1 MKSCIPIRF
10 FVLACSCACVLCC
23 RVSVRVP
30 KFEILE
36 NAAAESVKNAV
47 QVMGEQMTRFTEE
60 STKHLQTMGSSFTQF
75 LEEMSGSVERGIV
88 TVVGQVEGMREDL
101 NKYFTEISKT
111 VKKLEEAVTP
121 RIIAILDDVDI
132 AVRRSHILIDVG
144 IVLFLLL
151 VIFVSDCLRLK
162 MSTGNDLISCCG
174 YIIMSFLELSFLV
187 CAVAV
192 MVNIFYKVIMGKDIE
207 KDLLLQFIVF
217 FIVSIILF
225 FVVLP
230 LAWKIVKTILLISV
244 WPLQTNIS
252 AWLRVGLFSLFTIVI
267 SVFFYYSTSPIV
279 SLIVSCVLFLG
290 VGICVNVVTYF
301 FASKST
307 NEDEVRR
314 FRRLYFEGM
323 PTIKYKQPRKLLY
336 RKF

>member
-1 MKSCIPIRF
+1 MQSAVAQSARK
-10 FVLACSCACVLCC
+10 
-23 RVSVRVP
+23 
-30 KFEILE
+30 
-36 NAAAESVKNAV
+36 AV
-47 QVMGEQMTRFTEE
+47 QVIEEQ
-60 STKHLQTMGSSFTQF
+60 SKGL
-75 LEEMSGSVERGIV
+75 
-88 TVVGQVEGMREDL
+88 REDL
-101 NKYFTEISKT
+101 SKRVDMFLTEMM
-111 VKKLEEAVTP
+111 VRAQKLEQAFTQEIVP
-121 RIIAILDDVDI
+121 RITTILDDVDI

-151 VIFVSDCLRLK
+151 GFFVSDCLRLK
-162 MSTGNDLISCCG
+162 TSTGNDLISCCG
-174 YIIMSFLELSFLV
+174 CVILSFLELVSLV

-192 MVNIFYKVIMGKDIE
+192 LVNIFYKVIMGKDIE
-207 KDLLLQFIVF
+207 KDMLLQFIVF

-267 SVFFYYSTSPIV
+267 SVLFYYSTSPID
-279 SLIVSCVLFLG
+279 SLIVPCVLFLG

-301 FASKST
+301 STSKST

-314 FRRLYFEGM
+314 FRRLYFDGK
-323 PTIKYKQPRKLLY
+323 PTIKYKQPRKLPY